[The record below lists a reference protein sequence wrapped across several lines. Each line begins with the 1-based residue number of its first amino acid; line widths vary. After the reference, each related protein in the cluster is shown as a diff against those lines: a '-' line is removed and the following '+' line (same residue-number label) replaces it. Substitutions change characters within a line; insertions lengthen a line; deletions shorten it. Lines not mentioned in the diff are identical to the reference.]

1 MTYALKNVHNFVGP
15 LFAVSLLIVFATF
28 VRDNLPRKED
38 WAWIKRFGGLFGGE
52 EVPSHRF
59 NAGEKIVFW
68 VGVFALGLVVVGS
81 GLVLDKLVPWFDYL
95 RGNMQIAHMIHAS
108 AAILMIALFI
118 GHIYMG
124 TLGTEGAYQA
134 MKTGYVDETW
144 AREHHELWYEDIRAG
159 RIPAERSSAAPAAS
173 SAEVRA

>member
-1 MTYALKNVHNFVGP
+1 
-15 LFAVSLLIVFATF
+15 
-28 VRDNLPRKED
+28 
-38 WAWIKRFGGLFGGE
+38 
-52 EVPSHRF
+52 
-59 NAGEKIVFW
+59 
-68 VGVFALGLVVVGS
+68 
-81 GLVLDKLVPWFDYL
+81 
-95 RGNMQIAHMIHAS
+95 MIHAS

-159 RIPAERSSAAPAAS
+159 RIPAERSSTASAAS